1 MKYLLTFNESVFDGD
16 FLYKEIEAHE
26 FRNLEDDKEG
36 VVPNE
41 DTLDKIYDL
50 FKGKVDDDIDK
61 SLIDANSGFY
71 NFTGNTTF
79 LLTILHED
87 GEDNIYI
94 TPKEDD
100 WYLVEFVIWGSN
112 IRTYPKIFIC
122 DQWEGL
128 VNFIE
133 NEF

>member
-61 SLIDANSGFY
+61 SLIDANSGFIILPEI
-71 NFTGNTTF
+71 
-79 LLTILHED
+79 LLF
-87 GEDNIYI
+87 
-94 TPKEDD
+94 
-100 WYLVEFVIWGSN
+100 YLQYYMKMEK
-112 IRTYPKIFIC
+112 TIFI
-122 DQWEGL
+122 
-128 VNFIE
+128 
-133 NEF
+133 